1 MPCFRRTKKKHC
13 GKIKYKIVLGLLTF
27 RSNNNPLN
35 KCVLTNLTVPSNKLQ
50 FNFRTPHCFNFN
62 SGVTYCY
69 WLAIMR
75 LGSFFILLSHLKY
88 NEMTAAITAIFK
100 GVKCHRLIVISALK
114 AVSLLSLLSAFL
126 PTKAVEQTE
135 KDTRSMPEATIR
147 TVILSLMTVLSIAGN
162 AFVCLA
168 FYRNRRLRTI
178 TNFYVLSLA
187 IADIMVATFVSPFYM
202 VASGLCSW
210 PFDFN
215 LCQFTGFLSVYWT
228 EVSLSVL
235 TMTSIN
241 RYFCVVKP
249 QLYPTFFTKKKT
261 VFSILII
268 WIMMLVSSITF
279 VLTTPVIYR
288 WDQNSLYCRGTYHR
302 RTEVTK
308 TILACCILLPMS
320 LVIFC
325 YGSVYRVV
333 KQHKTAIVPS
343 LQGAS
348 RLGTIT
354 AHDIRTSR
362 VLFFAVLG
370 FCFSWTPHIVTSILE
385 SGFQM
390 SIPSS
395 VKSIPPIF
403 AFISAWIN
411 PVIYGVM
418 NRAMQKEFRNIIFC
432 RKDK

>member
-1 MPCFRRTKKKHC
+1 
-13 GKIKYKIVLGLLTF
+13 
-27 RSNNNPLN
+27 
-35 KCVLTNLTVPSNKLQ
+35 
-50 FNFRTPHCFNFN
+50 
-62 SGVTYCY
+62 
-69 WLAIMR
+69 
-75 LGSFFILLSHLKY
+75 
-88 NEMTAAITAIFK
+88 MTDAITAIFK
-100 GVKCHRLIVISALK
+100 GIECHSLIVMLALK

-126 PTKAVEQTE
+126 PTKAMEQTE
-135 KDTRSMPEATIR
+135 KDTRSMPEATIQ

-162 AFVCLA
+162 AFVFLA

-178 TNFYVLSLA
+178 TNFYVFSLA
-187 IADIMVATFVSPFYM
+187 IADIMVAIFVSPFYI
-202 VASGLCSW
+202 VASGLRRW
-210 PFDFN
+210 PFDFD

-249 QLYPTFFTKKKT
+249 QLYPIFFTKKKT
-261 VFSILII
+261 VFSILFI
-268 WIMMLVSSITF
+268 WIVMLISSITF
-279 VLTTPVIYR
+279 VVTTPVIYR

-343 LQGAS
+343 LQAAN
-348 RLGTIT
+348 RPGTIT

-370 FCFSWTPHIVTSILE
+370 FCFSWTPHAVISILE

-395 VKSIPPIF
+395 AKSIPAIF

-418 NRAMQKEFRNIIFC
+418 NRAVQKEFRNIISC
-432 RKDK
+432 QKDK